1 MNQSMQEQV
10 QPLLKWVG
18 GKRQL
23 LPSLL
28 EVMPKSFDFYAEPF
42 LGGGALFF
50 QVQPKNAVV
59 CDINSELINFYN
71 VVKDSPEELIQKL
84 LSYTDSEEFF
94 YTIRNLDRDP
104 ESFSK
109 LSNVDKAARTYYLN
123 RVCFNGLY
131 RVTKKGFFN
140 SPYGKSFHPYVVNSQ
155 RIMMVSKML
164 NDGNISILNGSF
176 EVVEPYL
183 KENSFIYLD
192 PPYDPVSASAYFT
205 NYSNR
210 GFNKDMQIKLKEFC
224 DRLTD
229 KGHKFLLSNSAT
241 PFIVDLYKDYKKTIV
256 KANRRVNSVAS
267 KRGAVDEIL
276 VRNYK

>member
-1 MNQSMQEQV
+1 MKEKI

-28 EVMPKSFDFYAEPF
+28 ENMPKRFEFYAEPF

-50 QVQPKNAVV
+50 HLQPKNAVV
-59 CDINSELINFYN
+59 CDVNSELVNFYS
-71 VVKDSPEELIQKL
+71 VVKNSPEELIETL
-84 LSYTDSEEFF
+84 LSFSDSEDFF
-94 YTIRNLDRDP
+94 YSIRKLDRDP
-104 ESFSK
+104 DSFSK
-109 LSNVDKAARTYYLN
+109 LSNVYKAARTYYLN

-140 SPYGKSFHPYVVNSQ
+140 APYGKQSNNFIVNHQ
-155 RIMMVSKML
+155 RIRLVSSML
-164 NDGNISILNGSF
+164 NEGNITIVNDSF
-176 EVVEPYL
+176 ESIIPYL

-192 PPYDPVSASAYFT
+192 PPYDPLSQSSSFT
-205 NYSNR
+205 NYSNG

-224 DRLTD
+224 DFLSNN
-229 KGHKFLLSNSAT
+229 GHKFLLSNSAT
-241 PFIVDLYKDYKKTIV
+241 PFIIDLYKDYKEIIV

-267 KRGAVDEIL
+267 KRGLVDEIL
-276 VRNYK
+276 VRNY